1 MKRNFRL
8 NTLLL
13 ALITGN
19 VIWGGTVVH
28 AEEPNQKFILDPMV
42 VTATR
47 YEKRDVDVPAS
58 TTVLTG
64 QELKDTG
71 ANNLGVALSKVPGVA
86 YKQFGPAGAS
96 MGTMINEVNI
106 RGVSN
111 GTLILVNGNPVSWRG
126 KYNLDAIAVDN
137 IERVEIVKSG
147 GSVLYGSEAMGGV
160 VNIILKKKG
169 SNAVGVGFGNRGQQ
183 NYNASVGNEKFTIGY
198 SLDKFGKV
206 TGISESDVEYK
217 TPKKFDSN
225 TPTTLKGVTKT
236 DADKVEKNNISLGYN
251 ITDNL
256 NLSYNYFETK
266 VDYVRL
272 FDNVEVGDGTSVGD
286 LFNARTYT
294 SKQHSAQLNYND
306 NNIKAGLYFNQ
317 ADIKANG
324 PSYYNTTSSSKDYG
338 KKKFSM
344 YNTEEKNRTYG
355 ADLQKNW
362 DIGDKSK
369 AIFGMTYQREFYDK
383 SVYADGDDYSRNN
396 LAVYGQW
403 EQVLDKK
410 NTIILGA
417 RETWTNGAPGGQN
430 YNNFSAAGQYIHKL
444 DEDQSLY
451 ASVTQ
456 SFIMPTF
463 AQMYGAS
470 DTAIANPDLKPQ
482 TGINYEIGWK
492 KVSDSHS
499 WKAALYH
506 IDITDNISATWS
518 KDKSE
523 YQYTNEDFKNTG
535 IELTCDIAGKDGFS
549 YNWGINYGDPKVK
562 GSGASAK
569 KPYWDRKFGRV
580 QLNGGITYSKDKW
593 RSSLTASYLA
603 DRVGTPS
610 SSHSEK
616 IKPYLLTSLSTTYQ
630 MDKHSDITLTMDNI
644 LNRKDNLSHSGGSAY
659 YATPFN
665 FLLSYNYKF

>member
-1 MKRNFRL
+1 MLKKGTSKSAL
-8 NTLLL
+8 MVAL
-13 ALITGN
+13 ATGN

-28 AEEPNQKFILDPMV
+28 AEEPSQAFTLDPMI
-42 VTATR
+42 VTAQR

-71 ANNLGVALSKVPGVA
+71 ANNLGVALSKVPGIA
-86 YKQFGPAGAS
+86 YKQFGPSGAS

-106 RGVSN
+106 RGISN
-111 GTLILVNGNPVSWRG
+111 GTLVMVNGNPVSWRG
-126 KYNLDAIAVDN
+126 KYNLDSIAVDN

-169 SNAVGVGFGNRGQQ
+169 SNTIGVGFGNRGQQ

-198 SLDKFGKV
+198 NLEKFGKV
-206 TGISESDVEYK
+206 NGISESDIDYNDFEGS
-217 TPKKFDSN
+217 TR
-225 TPTTLKGVTKT
+225 T
-236 DADKVEKNNISLGYN
+236 DADNVEKNNVSLGYN

-256 NLSYNYFETK
+256 NFSYNYFETK
-266 VDYVRL
+266 VDYNRFV
-272 FDNVEVGDGTSVGD
+272 DSVKATSSGIVVGDQ
-286 LFNARTYT
+286 FNGRTYT
-294 SKQHSAQLNYND
+294 SKQHTSQLNYND
-306 NNIKAGLYFNQ
+306 NNIKASMYFNQ
-317 ADIKANG
+317 ADISANG
-324 PSYYNTTSSSKDYG
+324 PTYITSKGKKSFSQYNTK
-338 KKKFSM
+338 
-344 YNTEEKNRTYG
+344 ERNRTYG
-355 ADLQKNW
+355 TDVQKNW
-362 DIGDKSK
+362 TIGEKSK

-383 SVYADGDDYSRNN
+383 SVFTNGDDYARNN
-396 LAVYGQW
+396 WAVYGQW
-403 EQVLDKK
+403 EQALDDK
-410 NTIILGA
+410 NTVIVGA
-417 RETWTNGAPGGQN
+417 RETWTTGAPGGQN

-444 DEDQSLY
+444 NQNQSLY
-451 ASVTQ
+451 AAVTQ
-456 SFIMPTF
+456 SFIMPTY

-470 DTAIANPDLKPQ
+470 DSAIPNPNLKPQ
-482 TGINYEIGWK
+482 TGTNYEIGWK
-492 KVSDSHS
+492 KVSDNHS
-499 WKAALYH
+499 WKAAFYH
-506 IDITDNISATWS
+506 IDITDNISATWE
-518 KDKSE
+518 KNKSE
-523 YQYTNEDFKNTG
+523 YTYANEDFKNTG
-535 IELTCDIAGKDGFS
+535 VELTCDIVGKDGLS

-562 GSGASAK
+562 GTK

>member
-1 MKRNFRL
+1 MLEKSMGKS
-8 NTLLL
+8 
-13 ALITGN
+13 ALMVALVTGN
-19 VIWGGTVVH
+19 VIWGGTAVY
-28 AEEPNQKFILDPMV
+28 AEEPNQTFTLDPMV

-58 TTVLTG
+58 TTILTG
-64 QELKDTG
+64 KELKDTG

-126 KYNLDAIAVDN
+126 KYNLEAIAVDN

-160 VNIILKKKG
+160 INIILKKNG
-169 SNAVGVGFGNRGQQ
+169 ANTVGIGFGNRGQQ
-183 NYNASVGNEKFTIGY
+183 NYKAQVGNDKFNVNY
-198 SLDKFGKV
+198 NLEKFGKV
-206 TGISESDVEYK
+206 TGISESDVNYNK
-217 TPKKFDSN
+217 LVG
-225 TPTTLKGVTKT
+225 TTRT
-236 DADKVEKNNISLGYN
+236 DVDNVEKNNVSLGYN

-256 NLSYNYFETK
+256 NFSYNYFETK
-266 VDYVRL
+266 VDYMRFLNAVTTGEA
-272 FDNVEVGDGTSVGD
+272 VVGDP
-286 LFNARTYT
+286 FNARTYT
-294 SKQHSAQLNYND
+294 SKQHTTQLNYND
-306 NNIKAGLYFNQ
+306 ENWKVGLYFNQ
-317 ADIKANG
+317 ANIEALG
-324 PSYYNTTSSSKDYG
+324 PSYFTTTGTSSG
-338 KKKFSM
+338 TKKLSQ

-355 ADLQKNW
+355 ADIQKNW
-362 DIGDKSK
+362 DIGEKSK

-403 EQVLDKK
+403 EQALDKK

-417 RETWTNGAPGGQN
+417 RETWTTGAPRSQN
-430 YNNFSAAGQYIHKL
+430 YNNFSAAGQYVHKL
-444 DEDQSLY
+444 DDAQSLY

-470 DTAIANPDLKPQ
+470 DTAIVNPDLKPQ

-492 KVSDSHS
+492 KVSDMHS

-506 IDITDNISATWS
+506 IDITDNISASWN
-518 KDKSE
+518 KNKSE

-616 IKPYLLTSLSTTYQ
+616 VKPYLLTSLSTTYQ
-630 MDKHSDITLTMDNI
+630 MDKKSDITLTMDNI

-659 YATPFN
+659 YSTPFN

>member
-1 MKRNFRL
+1 MSS
-8 NTLLL
+8 
-13 ALITGN
+13 G
-19 VIWGGTVVH
+19 GGTAVY
-28 AEEPNQKFILDPMV
+28 AEEPNQTFTLDPMV

-58 TTVLTG
+58 TTILTG
-64 QELKDTG
+64 KELKDTG

-126 KYNLDAIAVDN
+126 KYNLEAIAVDN

-160 VNIILKKKG
+160 INIILKKNG
-169 SNAVGVGFGNRGQQ
+169 ANTVGIGFGNRGQQ
-183 NYNASVGNEKFTIGY
+183 NYKAQVGNDKFNVNY
-198 SLDKFGKV
+198 NLEKFGKV
-206 TGISESDVEYK
+206 TGISESDVNYNK
-217 TPKKFDSN
+217 LVG
-225 TPTTLKGVTKT
+225 TTRT
-236 DADKVEKNNISLGYN
+236 DVDNVEKNNVSLGYN

-256 NLSYNYFETK
+256 NFSYNYFETK
-266 VDYVRL
+266 VDYMRFLNAVTTGEA
-272 FDNVEVGDGTSVGD
+272 VVGDP
-286 LFNARTYT
+286 FYARTYT
-294 SKQHSAQLNYND
+294 SKQHTTQLNYND
-306 NNIKAGLYFNQ
+306 ENWKVGLYFNQ
-317 ADIKANG
+317 ANIEALG
-324 PSYYNTTSSSKDYG
+324 PSYFFTTTDTSSG
-338 KKKFSM
+338 TKKLSQ

-355 ADLQKNW
+355 ADIQKNW
-362 DIGDKSK
+362 DIGEKSK

-403 EQVLDKK
+403 EQALDKK

-417 RETWTNGAPGGQN
+417 RETWTTGAPRSQN
-430 YNNFSAAGQYIHKL
+430 YNNFSAAGQYVHKL
-444 DEDQSLY
+444 DDAQSLY

-492 KVSDSHS
+492 KVSDMHS

-506 IDITDNISATWS
+506 IDITDNISASWN
-518 KDKSE
+518 KNKSE

-562 GSGASAK
+562 GSGASAT

-616 IKPYLLTSLSTTYQ
+616 VKPYLLTSLSTTYQ
-630 MDKHSDITLTMDNI
+630 MDKKSDITLTMDNI

-659 YATPFN
+659 YSTPFN

>member
-1 MKRNFRL
+1 MSS
-8 NTLLL
+8 
-13 ALITGN
+13 G
-19 VIWGGTVVH
+19 GGTAVY
-28 AEEPNQKFILDPMV
+28 AEEPNQTFTLDPMV

-58 TTVLTG
+58 TTILTG
-64 QELKDTG
+64 KELKDTG

-126 KYNLDAIAVDN
+126 KYNLEAIAVDN

-160 VNIILKKKG
+160 INIILKKNG
-169 SNAVGVGFGNRGQQ
+169 ANTVGIGFGNRGQQ
-183 NYNASVGNEKFTIGY
+183 NYKAQVGNDKFNVNY
-198 SLDKFGKV
+198 NLEKFGKV
-206 TGISESDVEYK
+206 TGISESDVNYNK
-217 TPKKFDSN
+217 LVG
-225 TPTTLKGVTKT
+225 TTRT
-236 DADKVEKNNISLGYN
+236 DVDNVEKNNVSLGYN

-256 NLSYNYFETK
+256 NFSYNYFETK
-266 VDYVRL
+266 VDYMRFLNAVTTGEA
-272 FDNVEVGDGTSVGD
+272 VVGDP
-286 LFNARTYT
+286 FNARTYT
-294 SKQHSAQLNYND
+294 SKQHTTQLNYND
-306 NNIKAGLYFNQ
+306 ENWKVGLYFNQ
-317 ADIKANG
+317 ANIEALG
-324 PSYYNTTSSSKDYG
+324 ASYFTTTGNTSSG
-338 KKKFSM
+338 TKKLSQ

-355 ADLQKNW
+355 ADIQKNW
-362 DIGDKSK
+362 DIGEKSK

-403 EQVLDKK
+403 EQALDKK

-417 RETWTNGAPGGQN
+417 RETWTTGAPRSQN
-430 YNNFSAAGQYIHKL
+430 YNNFSAAGQYVHKL
-444 DEDQSLY
+444 DDAQSLY

-492 KVSDSHS
+492 KVSDMHS

-506 IDITDNISATWS
+506 IDITDNISASWN
-518 KDKSE
+518 KNKSE

-562 GSGASAK
+562 GSGASAE

-616 IKPYLLTSLSTTYQ
+616 VKPYLLTSLSTTYQ
-630 MDKHSDITLTMDNI
+630 MDKKSDITLTMDNI

-659 YATPFN
+659 YSTPFN